1 MKKNTQNLVL
11 TLPSKIKTKWEI
23 SLTFVPSQNKRTL
36 RFMDKIFPKRTIVS
50 FCSDTEI
57 DPLFEDNEK
66 YQNEEDLYVFCEVCK
81 IKLLKACL
89 WKHLRTKRHRKQA
102 GSDAEEYQSDV
113 EIENK
118 KRSGDYIENKEM
130 WNVEVFRN
138 LFLKNPRSIE
148 GYKYEWA
155 SFCKLSYYDQQNPP
169 TEEMYIDFIQKKKE
183 SGKTD
188 KAIYLIYLRL
198 KKIALHVYGQS
209 LQDFEK
215 FKELIPHHSGLP
227 SIYGRGGN

>member
-1 MKKNTQNLVL
+1 M
-11 TLPSKIKTKWEI
+11 SC
-23 SLTFVPSQNKRTL
+23 
-36 RFMDKIFPKRTIVS
+36 
-50 FCSDTEI
+50 CSDTEI

-102 GSDAEEYQSDV
+102 GSDAEEYPSDL

-148 GYKYEWA
+148 GMAIRVVEFFNRGYK
-155 SFCKLSYYDQQNPP
+155 
-169 TEEMYIDFIQKKKE
+169 I
-183 SGKTD
+183 
-188 KAIYLIYLRL
+188 R
-198 KKIALHVYGQS
+198 KIFA
-209 LQDFEK
+209 
-215 FKELIPHHSGLP
+215 
-227 SIYGRGGN
+227 